1 MKICF
6 RSVLIL
12 CCLLTSAVADDG
24 DWVSQR
30 GLFVVRYT
38 SELEPIQINT
48 LHAWQLHLENAAGD
62 AVLGAVIEVSG
73 GMPVHNHGLPTQP
86 RVTTELGGGDYRL
99 DGLRFHMAGPWEIT
113 LIVTAGGSTDT
124 VVIALN
130 L

>member
-6 RSVLIL
+6 RAVFIL
-12 CCLLTSAVADDG
+12 CCVLTGAVADDR

-30 GLFVVRYT
+30 GLFVVSYA

-124 VVIALN
+124 VVIELN